1 MTNRSSTISFLVD
14 TGTVLCVYPQN
25 KLRGPAS
32 KDDYDLFAAN
42 RTHIATYGTVPVC
55 LNLSLRREFKWRFV
69 VADVNTPIILQTKNV
84 VEYNTGKTT
93 VDLSDQMSAYCNPLR
108 KTVEWYR
115 KLAFKLFLNIAGMNA
130 LFMFQ
135 NATRRKMSITTFRK

>member
-14 TGTVLCVYPQN
+14 TGAVLCVYPRN

-42 RTHIATYGTVPVC
+42 GTHIATYGTIPVS
-55 LNLSLRREFKWRFV
+55 LNLSLQRDFKWSFV

-93 VDLSDQMSAYCNPLR
+93 VDLSDQMSAYCSPLR
-108 KTVEWYR
+108 KAVKWHR
-115 KLAFKLFLNIAGMNA
+115 KLAFKLFLSIAGMNA

-135 NATRRKMSITTFRK
+135 DVTRRKMSIMIFRK